1 MSMLTSMLNCY
12 KITPY
17 RDLKRP
23 AGLKRSSSLRT
34 PRGRRDSGSNDT
46 GGSHTPSRDRQV
58 RRSASV
64 KSAGKERGMSP
75 GPPARVNGHSPRA
88 TSAKSPNGSSGRR
101 TPNSSYV
108 HPNEELYPAHVFEK
122 ESPDSAWRKGAPK
135 KVIRKPKTKAN
146 PPSSDKFYSTVWLSD
161 YESEPDKKLELIGTG
176 GTIALSSRATTPYSS
191 GPTSPL
197 SSQASSPFSSR
208 PNTPSLFSK
217 FEDEDSGLH
226 SEIDKSCDEAIGLRK
241 KLHRTLSLPDAELN
255 QLRAEDL
262 QDRFTT
268 LQLEQ
273 ENRELKKLTVELQA
287 ALEKLE
293 ERVNCLQSIEHDSL
307 DEASSLVA
315 THPQRSEIYLDS
327 KVSVENYH
335 YDRKI
340 SHSNELPQTLRKR
353 SKSDA
358 DLLLKRKNKHKD
370 TTTCCSIVCDLEP
383 LRTGRIMNGTGKDP
397 KKIKRERISV
407 HGFYRIGKVIG
418 DGNFAVVRECKS
430 RKTNKEYALKIISKA
445 KVKGKEH
452 MVENEISILRRV
464 KHKNIVEL
472 IEEYETPKEIFLV
485 MELVKGGDL
494 FEAIVKATKYTEKDA
509 SHMVRDLASA
519 LHYLHSMNVVHR
531 DIKPENLLVVNYS
544 DNRKSLKIADF
555 GLATEV
561 KSPMFLVCGTPTY
574 VAPEILDETGYGLKV
589 DIWAAGVITYILL
602 CGFPPFRSLDQDEL
616 FDLILAGEFEYLS
629 PFWDDISD
637 SAKDLINHMLVVDDN
652 KRFSALQVLNHSWI
666 KGHTT
671 GDKDI
676 HSNLKTEITRN
687 FDPRRR
693 LRGAAIAV
701 QTVNYFSK
709 KTQSNSK
716 KRSFQTDN
724 QRLIESKKVVF
735 SDEVLN
741 LPSQPST
748 AHKLH
753 HGSEGRLHFYEN
765 AWQNIESLT
774 GGDLPYRHVSSPDI
788 HSPVNKSQLEIS
800 DLVLNAMSEES
811 VLPQQA
817 KHGFGWS
824 DNRQKPVS
832 KTKHSPSLQDD
843 SLSLHSDQNL
853 HDSCEDNGVRQR
865 KRSHSAR
872 VEHKDGTPIEKFG
885 IPQITKTG
893 SVNLWQFVERDLV
906 LKPALID
913 ENVVAPKGDSANH
926 SPGSVSAEQTQDS
939 SETKISDHSQKKN
952 TGLVNLTEELKR
964 LKMSLS
970 EGANV
975 AVEKGRENPRNKGP
989 QKDHAGR
996 KALSPLSRNI
1006 IRKDFHKA
1014 TDSLNTILDE
1024 PEQLKSVKINTPQKR
1039 PSVRTPA
1046 NYVPVWKRPLGQGKS
1061 PGGSPT
1067 PQSPQRK
1074 AKNGTVGNLP
1084 AARGKCKVL
1093 RQPPMKFRSQA
1104 PKEMFK
1110 IMKVNALEKLSK
1122 SLQDGKKLAVGESYQ
1137 ELSAAV
1143 RENHTVQHRYPDKRS
1158 SHAKQ
1163 RPKSLNFEIFFS
1175 EQEEINRTDDE
1186 KIESYNGDFI
1196 KDKAGFPF
1204 HAESPNLSQEEEKE
1218 LLNHEVGK
1226 SERDQKAVL

>member
-1 MSMLTSMLNCY
+1 MENGMMNGDHDRSRSPSPGLVRSNSRNASSKEINRTSLLRRNQSLSAKQIRFYRNGDRFFCGLKLAVSPERYKEFDALLAELSNKLELSTGAVRYIFNAETGQMITDVNELQYGASYVCSSTNVFKEVDAGYGNMKPSWSLAHHKKEAPPTSSSVHLIDGTRDFIKPKLVTVIKNGKPPQKKVTMLLNAKTAINLEQVLDHLSSKGTLGKVDKLHTVDGKQIRELRHLFGDDTMFVALQSNEKFPDEGFDVDVQSY

-46 GGSHTPSRDRQV
+46 
-58 RRSASV
+58 V

-122 ESPDSAWRKGAPK
+122 ESPDS
-135 KVIRKPKTKAN
+135 
-146 PPSSDKFYSTVWLSD
+146 
-161 YESEPDKKLELIGTG
+161 
-176 GTIALSSRATTPYSS
+176 
-191 GPTSPL
+191 
-197 SSQASSPFSSR
+197 
-208 PNTPSLFSK
+208 
-217 FEDEDSGLH
+217 
-226 SEIDKSCDEAIGLRK
+226 
-241 KLHRTLSLPDAELN
+241 
-255 QLRAEDL
+255 
-262 QDRFTT
+262 
-268 LQLEQ
+268 
-273 ENRELKKLTVELQA
+273 
-287 ALEKLE
+287 
-293 ERVNCLQSIEHDSL
+293 
-307 DEASSLVA
+307 
-315 THPQRSEIYLDS
+315 
-327 KVSVENYH
+327 
-335 YDRKI
+335 
-340 SHSNELPQTLRKR
+340 
-353 SKSDA
+353 
-358 DLLLKRKNKHKD
+358 
-370 TTTCCSIVCDLEP
+370 
-383 LRTGRIMNGTGKDP
+383 GTGKDP

-975 AVEKGRENPRNKGP
+975 AVE
-989 QKDHAGR
+989 
-996 KALSPLSRNI
+996 
-1006 IRKDFHKA
+1006 
-1014 TDSLNTILDE
+1014 
-1024 PEQLKSVKINTPQKR
+1024 V
-1039 PSVRTPA
+1039 
-1046 NYVPVWKRPLGQGKS
+1046 
-1061 PGGSPT
+1061 
-1067 PQSPQRK
+1067 
-1074 AKNGTVGNLP
+1074 
-1084 AARGKCKVL
+1084 
-1093 RQPPMKFRSQA
+1093 
-1104 PKEMFK
+1104 
-1110 IMKVNALEKLSK
+1110 
-1122 SLQDGKKLAVGESYQ
+1122 
-1137 ELSAAV
+1137 
-1143 RENHTVQHRYPDKRS
+1143 
-1158 SHAKQ
+1158 
-1163 RPKSLNFEIFFS
+1163 
-1175 EQEEINRTDDE
+1175 
-1186 KIESYNGDFI
+1186 
-1196 KDKAGFPF
+1196 
-1204 HAESPNLSQEEEKE
+1204 
-1218 LLNHEVGK
+1218 
-1226 SERDQKAVL
+1226 